1 MSKEKG
7 ASPTHQMA
15 NSNTET
21 TKQEGDAVSK
31 NRSWE
36 DLKKKREREAWA
48 YVYTRKRKEENV
60 RKKWPI
66 YFGLGEKNSSL
77 ESNV

>member
-15 NSNTET
+15 NSNTEI

-36 DLKKKREREAWA
+36 DLKKNERERRGHTSTQEKG
-48 YVYTRKRKEENV
+48 KRKM
-60 RKKWPI
+60 
-66 YFGLGEKNSSL
+66 
-77 ESNV
+77 